1 MARPFSFSKEK
12 ADRLIEM
19 IQAGA
24 TQEQAARAVGVTRS
38 TLLRWLRE
46 GREGVPKFAEF
57 ARDYGDHIRPSRRG
71 RSEDAWEH
79 PSDVDEASPP
89 PEAVAYKRPVR
100 VYSAPE
106 GLTEQC
112 RKMRDELSMLR
123 SNAEAQYQLARV
135 HRDYMR
141 HEVDRI
147 NRGIDALLDSARSE
161 TESGS

>member
-1 MARPFSFSKEK
+1 MARPFMFTKEK

-24 TQEQAARAVGVTRS
+24 TQEQAAHAVGVTRS

-57 ARDYGDHIRPSRRG
+57 AREYGDHILPSRRG

-79 PSDVDEASPP
+79 SSDVDEPSPP

-100 VYSAPE
+100 VEPDV
-106 GLTEQC
+106 GRLMEQC
-112 RKMRDELSMLR
+112 RDIRDELNMLQN
-123 SNAEAQYQLARV
+123 NAEAQYQAAKV
-135 HRDYMR
+135 HQDYLR
-141 HEVDRI
+141 HELGRL
-147 NRGIDALLDSARSE
+147 NRSIDALLKAVRGGDDIR
-161 TESGS
+161 